1 MIVMEM
7 EEEKRKEGKKKRE
20 MNTRE
25 SRRESRNE
33 TRNQATEVTM
43 STGRD
48 GKGETRKKRQQE
60 E

>member
-48 GKGETRKKRQQE
+48 REGEERKKRQQKE
-60 E
+60 